1 MLNLKFIKILIFIL
15 LCRVLYAEI
24 TKEVCEEWI
33 SNTLVSS
40 SESSIKIYILENLP
54 DIPSAKFLPGVK
66 KISLLKTTPENVY
79 LKSLY
84 VLYKVYKSTSAL
96 EKIANFL
103 LQKPKKESSE
113 NPLIKAKIYLKN
125 QLRAEAAKM
134 IGELGDERHLEIL
147 SKTVK
152 DEYGIVSDASY
163 FALAMLSKRGKIKPL
178 NELKEF
184 FYSGLKDVDY
194 KVRLKAVRYL
204 GELRYPDSVG
214 PLSLRLKDT
223 SKEVVVETIISL
235 GKVGDVSV
243 LQDLLQ
249 FKNSQEDAY
258 RVALAEALGS
268 LAEVLVISSKDTS
281 VMDKIRNV
289 LNSLMN
295 DPNGM
300 VRVTAAAALLRISD
314 RSGIEV
320 IKKGL
325 ESIDTDV
332 ILYCIKSLGNYGN
345 FQDIKLIEKFT
356 QHNDLLIQTYAYVSI
371 LKIYY
376 KERK

>member
-40 SESSIKIYILENLP
+40 SESSIKIYILENLQ

-113 NPLIKAKIYLKN
+113 TPLIKAKIYLKN

>member
-235 GKVGDVSV
+235 GKIGDVSI

>member
-40 SESSIKIYILENLP
+40 SESSIKIYILENLQ

-113 NPLIKAKIYLKN
+113 TPLIKAKIYLKN

-235 GKVGDVSV
+235 GKIGDVSI

-268 LAEVLVISSKDTS
+268 LAEVLIISSKDTS